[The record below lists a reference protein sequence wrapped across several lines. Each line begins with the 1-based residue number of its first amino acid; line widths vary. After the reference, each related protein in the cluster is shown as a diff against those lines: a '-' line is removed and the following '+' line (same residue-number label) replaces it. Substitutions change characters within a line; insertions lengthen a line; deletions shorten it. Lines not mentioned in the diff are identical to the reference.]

1 MEKQSVL
8 LVDDREENLLA
19 LESLLDDP
27 QLDLAKATSGNEALG
42 LLLERDFALVLLD
55 VQMPDMDGFEVAE
68 IMHGHEKTRHIPILF
83 VTAISKEERYVHR
96 GHEIGAVD
104 YLSKPIDPDILR
116 SKVRVF
122 CELQKKKQ
130 ALERE
135 ITEHRRTE
143 EAFRRANEE
152 LEAANQGLEQAI
164 ERANQMAVKAEVGN
178 QAKSEFLANMS
189 HEIRTPMNGVIGM
202 TGLLLDTELTSE
214 QREFAETV
222 RHSADALLDI
232 LNDILDFSK
241 IEAGKVDL
249 EIIDFDLRATL
260 EDMADLM
267 AMRAQSKG
275 LEFTCLVE
283 PDVPSLLRGDPGRLR
298 QILTNLIGN
307 AVKFTV
313 EGEVAVQVAVE
324 QEDDIRATLR
334 FAVSDTGIGIA
345 ADRVDLLF
353 QPFTQA
359 DASTTRQYG
368 GTGLG
373 LSISK
378 QLAEMMGGQIGVGGE
393 EGKGSTFWFTVV
405 QEKQPLE
412 RLPSVGPLDDLAG
425 KRILVVDDHPTNR
438 RLLSVLLQSW
448 GCRYDETADGV
459 TALAKLREGVSC
471 GDPFQLLILDMKTS
485 ELDGEDLGRVIKGD
499 AALRDTLL
507 LMLTSLGS
515 RGDAA
520 RLEEIG
526 FAAYLTKP
534 IKQSSLR
541 SCLAQVFGGATSSAD
556 ALEQRLV
563 TRHTL
568 AEEERHSAR
577 ILLAEDNVVNQKVA
591 LRILQKLGYRADA
604 VANGREA
611 LRALE
616 LSPYDLVLMD
626 VQMSEM
632 DGLEATRKIRSA
644 ASAVRNHEV
653 PIVAMTAHA
662 LEGDRDR
669 CLEAGM
675 DDYVTKPVRVQ
686 KLSAVLEHWLSP
698 SRESRASESSVEA
711 AFSPELFDRPGLLD
725 RLGGDEELLWEVL
738 QLFLEDAPQQMA
750 GLREALEAADVSLLQ
765 RHAHTLKGSAGNVGA
780 PGVQGVALQVEKAG
794 EAGHLEEVSSLLD
807 VLDEQ
812 LDKFREILTAA
823 GIVKS

>member
-8 LVDDREENLLA
+8 LIDDREENLLA

-27 QLDLAKATSGNEALG
+27 QLDLIKVPSASEALG

-55 VQMPDMDGFEVAE
+55 LQTPGMDGFEVAE
-68 IMHGHEKTRHIPILF
+68 IIHGHGETRHIPILF
-83 VTAISKEERYVHR
+83 ISATNKEERYVNR
-96 GHEIGAVD
+96 GHQMGAVD
-104 YLSKPIDPDILR
+104 YLSRPIDPDILR
-116 SKVRVF
+116 GKVRIF

-143 EAFRRANEE
+143 EAFRRTNKE

-164 ERANQMAVKAEVGN
+164 ERANQMAMKAEVAN

-202 TGLLLDTELTSE
+202 TGLLLDTDLTPE

-241 IEAGKVDL
+241 IEAGKLDL
-249 EIIDFDLRATL
+249 EIIDFDLRTTL
-260 EDMADLM
+260 EDVADLM

-283 PDVPSLLRGDPGRLR
+283 PGVPSLLRGDPGRLR

-307 AVKFTV
+307 AVKFTAA
-313 EGEVAVQVAVE
+313 GEVAVQVALE
-324 QEDDIRATLR
+324 QEDEIRTTLR
-334 FAVSDTGIGIA
+334 FAVSDTGIGIS
-345 ADRVDLLF
+345 ADGVDRLF

-378 QLAEMMGGQIGVGGE
+378 QLAEMMGGRIDVDSE

-405 QEKQPLE
+405 QEKQPVE
-412 RLPSVGPLDDLAG
+412 RSSPSELIDDFSG
-425 KRILVVDDHPTNR
+425 KRILVVGDHPTNR
-438 RLLSVLLQSW
+438 HLLSVLLQSW
-448 GCRYDETADGV
+448 GCRYDETADG
-459 TALAKLREGVSC
+459 TSALAKLREGVAC
-471 GDPFQLLILDMKTS
+471 GDPFQLVILDMKTS
-485 ELDGEDLGRVIKGD
+485 KLDGEDLGRTIKGD
-499 AALRDTLL
+499 TALRDTLL
-507 LMLTSLGS
+507 LMLTSLGR

-520 RLEEIG
+520 RLQESG

-541 SCLAQVFGGATSSAD
+541 SCLAQLFGRATSSPD
-556 ALEQRLV
+556 ASKQRLV

-568 AEEERHSAR
+568 AEEKRRSAH

-591 LRILQKLGYRADA
+591 LKILEKLGYRAEV

-616 LSPYDLVLMD
+616 RKSYDLVLMD
-626 VQMSEM
+626 VQMPEM

-644 ASAVRNHEV
+644 TSAISNRQV
-653 PIVAMTAHA
+653 PIVAMTAYA
-662 LEGDRDR
+662 LEEDRNR

-675 DDYVTKPVRVQ
+675 NDYVTKPVQPQ
-686 KLSAVLEHWLSP
+686 KLSVALERWLSP
-698 SRESRASESSVEA
+698 SRESRALEPSIGA
-711 AFSPELFDRPGLLD
+711 AFSPELFDRSGLLD
-725 RLGGDEELLWEVL
+725 RLAGDEELLGEVL

-750 GLREALEAADVSLLQ
+750 GLRKALGAADATLLQ
-765 RHAHTLKGSAGNVGA
+765 RHAHTLKGAAGNVGA
-780 PGVQGVALQVEKAG
+780 TGMQRVLLQVQKAG
-794 EAGHLEEVSSLLD
+794 EAGHLDEMPSLLD
-807 VLDEQ
+807 ALDEQ
-812 LDKFREILTAA
+812 LDKFRETLIAA
-823 GIVKS
+823 EIVR